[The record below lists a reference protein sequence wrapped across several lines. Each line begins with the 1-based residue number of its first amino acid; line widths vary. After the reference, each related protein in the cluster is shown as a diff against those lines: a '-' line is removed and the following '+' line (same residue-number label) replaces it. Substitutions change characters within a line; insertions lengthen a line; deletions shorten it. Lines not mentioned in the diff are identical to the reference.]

1 MRQRRWLEALKD
13 YDSKMF
19 YHPAKANIVAD
30 ALSRKYWEHETD
42 PEEVVGQLS
51 QQFAIV
57 QIDEVMTGGPPIM
70 AAFVVEPMRVDRIRM
85 EPEDDLELRDLR
97 NKARQG
103 ETYGFYLTAGGTL
116 KTSSGK
122 TVIPSDAELRRD
134 ILDEAHQKRYTVHQT
149 ITRCIKIWRR
159 NFGGAA
165 WRRILQSM

>member
-1 MRQRRWLEALKD
+1 
-13 YDSKMF
+13 
-19 YHPAKANIVAD
+19 
-30 ALSRKYWEHETD
+30 
-42 PEEVVGQLS
+42 
-51 QQFAIV
+51 V

-134 ILDEAHQKRYTVHQT
+134 ILDEAHQTQYTVHPGNN
-149 ITRCIKIWRR
+149 KMY
-159 NFGGAA
+159 
-165 WRRILQSM
+165 RI